1 MTTKLIAADASA
13 GTILD
18 PSVGDGTL
26 VIQTGAAGAKV
37 DAISIAAD
45 GTPTFLKGKLVS
57 QTVYSSTGST
67 VSGTT
72 VIPLDDT
79 VPQNTEGTQ
88 VLTASITPKSATS
101 VLEVNVTL
109 QLCNAGAAW
118 LIGALFRDAGVNA
131 VACGSGYA
139 STGNAVYTVSF
150 DYLVIAGSTSLTTFN
165 VRMGSE
171 AGTYYLNGSSTG
183 RKLGG
188 AYASSITIKEYLP

>member
-13 GTILD
+13 GAILD
-18 PSVGDGTL
+18 PSAGDGTL
-26 VIQTGAAGAKV
+26 VIQTGLAGAKV

-45 GTPTFLKGKLVS
+45 GTPLFLKGRLVA
-57 QTVYSSTGST
+57 QTVSSLIGST

-88 VLTASITPKSATS
+88 VLTASITPRSATS
-101 VLEVNVTL
+101 VLEVNVIL
-109 QLCNAGAAW
+109 QLGNAGAAW

-131 VACGSGYA
+131 IAVGTGYA

-150 DYLVIAGSTSLTTFN
+150 SYFLLAGSTAPTTFN

-171 AGTYYLNGSSTG
+171 AGTYYLNGNNAG
-183 RKLGG
+183 RKFGG
-188 AYASSITIKEYLP
+188 AYASSIIIKEYLP